1 MISLLHFQEFFQV
14 SRTEREKLL
23 SWLSQRHLRL
33 VQMEE
38 LMCVPVEVGQ
48 AKILRLKRA
57 AFAYWCLGFSVVD
70 LSTEWKHIFEN
81 HYNHI

>member
-1 MISLLHFQEFFQV
+1 M
-14 SRTEREKLL
+14 
-23 SWLSQRHLRL
+23 
-33 VQMEE
+33 QMEE

-48 AKILRLKRA
+48 AKILQLKRA

-81 HYNHI
+81 HQNHK